1 MARFNPFHNSR
12 AVYDAATE
20 WRERCLISDGSVLQ
34 PSLALWTLEL
44 ADELDGRFV
53 QNPDEGEGAFLE
65 KLKGQLAQGS
75 PGCHQLMAEVLWVL
89 MLFQSNVGPD
99 KKRENV
105 GEVWSW
111 SGETLREDH
120 LLLADNVL
128 GGLASTGAGFNTHR
142 WREIVFLIGAIRDLK
157 ARSPHDRK
165 EILDQEWSFAE
176 WLFKLDGAKSRQ
188 LPHILTHL
196 LFPDA
201 FERISSPGEK
211 RAILTAFENIP
222 KKELKK
228 WEPITVDKRLLELR
242 QRLKSERGGDFDFYE
257 AELAKDW
264 RGSIATWLLT
274 WNPDVWNW
282 STLQGDREKTRA
294 GKAVTL
300 PWRCVSTAPRE
311 GDHVYLMRLGVE
323 PKGVVGVGTVSHASY
338 DAPHYDPAKAA
349 AGEMIRRIDVD
360 FSDIRDVVSDPILEL
375 EALQRE
381 APEQTWTPQSSGTEI
396 KQKAARTVAHLWS
409 ALGVPKEPSEA
420 AKEERLD
427 RRADTTE
434 PVNLI
439 LYGPPGT
446 GKTHRLRYHYI
457 PQYQDAG
464 VRRFELVTF
473 HQSYAYEDF
482 IEGIRPTTDGG
493 KIGYEVRPGVLKR
506 LCTRA
511 RTDPGHRYALFIDE
525 INRGNVAKVFGE
537 LITLAERD
545 KRLRIGA
552 DGRILDG
559 LEVTLPYSGDLF
571 GIPSNVDLIGT
582 MNTADRS
589 IALLDTALRRRFRF
603 EEMMPTS
610 GSIKGARDGFID
622 DGQGGEID
630 LRLLLDTINIRLTH
644 LLHRDQTI
652 GHAYFTEVR
661 DFADLRKVIA
671 RELLPLLQEYFYDDW
686 RQIRLVLADNSV
698 EPELQIVRQR
708 SLAVEELFP
717 EADETE
723 IGESRHFD
731 VVRETELFPD
741 AIRKIY
747 EPRQ

>member
-1 MARFNPFHNSR
+1 MARFNPFLNSEP
-12 AVYDAATE
+12 VYVAAGT
-20 WRERCLISDGSVLQ
+20 WRELCLFNDGSVLR
-34 PSLALWTLEL
+34 PGLGLWTLNL
-44 ADELDGRFV
+44 ADELDRRFV
-53 QNPDEGEGAFLE
+53 KNLDEGEGAFLE
-65 KLKGQLAQGS
+65 KLRGQLAEGS
-75 PGCHQLMAEVLWVL
+75 SDCRQLMAEVLWIL
-89 MLFQSNVGPD
+89 MLFQSNVGAD

-105 GEVWSW
+105 REIWSW
-111 SGETLREDH
+111 SGEELQDDQA
-120 LLLADNVL
+120 LLTDDIL

-142 WREIVFLIGAIRDLK
+142 WREIAFLIGAVRDLK
-157 ARSPHDRK
+157 ARSPGDRE
-165 EILDQEWSFAE
+165 EILSQEWSFAE
-176 WLFKLDGAKSRQ
+176 WLFKLDGAKNRQ

-211 RAILTAFENIP
+211 RAILIAFENIP

-228 WEPITVDKRLLELR
+228 WEPIAIDRRLLELR
-242 QRLKSERGGDFDFYE
+242 QRLRDERGGDFDFYE
-257 AELAKDW
+257 PELTKVW
-264 RGSIATWLLT
+264 RDSIATWLLT
-274 WNPDVWNW
+274 WNPGVWNW
-282 STLQGDREKTRA
+282 STLRDDREKTRA
-294 GKAVTL
+294 GQTVTL
-300 PWRCVSTAPRE
+300 PWRCASTAPRE

-323 PKGVVGVGTVSHASY
+323 PKGVVGVGTVSRASY
-338 DAPHYDPAKAA
+338 DSPHFDSAKAA
-349 AGEMIRRIDVD
+349 AGEKMRRIDVD
-360 FSDIRDVVSDPILEL
+360 FSDVRDVTSDPILEL
-375 EALQRE
+375 EVLQGE
-381 APEQTWTPQSSGTEI
+381 VPDQNWTPQSSGIEI
-396 KQKAARTVAHLWS
+396 KQKAASRIAHLWS
-409 ALGVPKEPSEA
+409 TLTVPQELSEA
-420 AKEERLD
+420 AKEENSNRQV
-427 RRADTTE
+427 DTTE
-434 PVNLI
+434 PLNLI

-446 GKTHRLRYHYI
+446 GKTHRLRHHYI
-457 PQYQDAG
+457 PLYMDAG

-482 IEGIRPTTDGG
+482 VEGIRPTTDGG
-493 KIGYEVRPGVLKR
+493 KIGYEVRPGVLRR
-506 LCTRA
+506 LCARA
-511 RTDPGHRYALFIDE
+511 RKDPGHRYALFIDE
-525 INRGNVAKVFGE
+525 INRGNVAKIFGE
-537 LITLAERD
+537 LITLVERD
-545 KRLRIGA
+545 KRLRIAA
-552 DGRILDG
+552 DGEILDG

-603 EEMMPTS
+603 DEMMPIP
-610 GSIKGARDGFID
+610 GSIKGVRDGVID
-622 DGQGGEID
+622 DDQGGEIN
-630 LRLLLDTINIRLTH
+630 LRRLLETINDRLEH

-661 DFADLRKVIA
+661 NFADLRKVIA

-686 RQIRLVLADNSV
+686 RQMRLVLADDSV

-731 VVRETELFPD
+731 IVRETEIFPD